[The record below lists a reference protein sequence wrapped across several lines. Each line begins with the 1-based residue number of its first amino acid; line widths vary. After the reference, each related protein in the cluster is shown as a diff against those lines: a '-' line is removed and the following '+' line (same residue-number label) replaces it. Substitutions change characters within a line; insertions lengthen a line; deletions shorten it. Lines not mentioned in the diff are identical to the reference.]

1 VHSSNPM
8 ALLLTHATPT
18 LTSSP
23 VANPTTHEL
32 LPALNVTETALRLLP
47 SSVQSALVEVQTLLN
62 ALAPTETGWLAKT
75 LTHTL
80 GVPGK
85 CLRPTLCLLMGEA
98 TGGLKP
104 AHTQTAAVAEMI
116 HVATLLHDDVLD
128 EADLRRNQP
137 TVRKNW
143 GNTVSILSGDYLLA
157 EASRL
162 LAKIGHIRLVAIFSD
177 VLADLCSGEVEQ
189 LRTQRQWPSQSS
201 ELPTLWKSYY
211 QKTMCKTASLFAAA
225 CESGAW
231 LNNLD
236 EDSILAVRNYGE
248 QLGIAFQLVDD
259 WLDYSGTVSGTG
271 KPVMGDI
278 QQGLVTAPLLLAF
291 ESTVLTPAQHA
302 ELSQAVQTTFTLTS
316 TLASENS
323 VSDTARLT
331 LTSTL
336 QAIQTLVHA
345 SGAEAALHAKAQQ
358 AVDAAVASL
367 ASVCEPSPAREALV
381 ALAQGSIGRQR

>member
-1 VHSSNPM
+1 M
-8 ALLLTHATPT
+8 THATPT

-23 VANPTTHEL
+23 VADPTASQL
-32 LPALNVTETALRLLP
+32 LPALNMTETALRLLP
-47 SSVQSALVEVQTLLN
+47 NTVQGALVEVQQLLN
-62 ALAPTETGWLAKT
+62 ALAPTETGWLAET
-75 LTHTL
+75 LAHTL

-128 EADLRRNQP
+128 DADLRRNQP
-137 TVRKNW
+137 TARTHW

-189 LRTQRQWPSQSS
+189 LRTQRQWPSQPS
-201 ELPTLWKSYY
+201 ELPTLWQSYY

-236 EDSILAVRNYGE
+236 ETSLLAVRSYGE
-248 QLGIAFQLVDD
+248 QLGIAFQLIDD
-259 WLDYSGTVSGTG
+259 WLDYSGTVAGTG

-278 QQGLVTAPLLLAF
+278 QQGLVTAPLLLAL
-291 ESTVLTPAQHA
+291 ESTLLTPAQHA

-316 TLASENS
+316 TLNPETPSA
-323 VSDTARLT
+323 DDARLT

-336 QAIQTLVHA
+336 KTIQTLVHA
-345 SGAEAALHAKAQQ
+345 SGAEAALQAKAQE

-367 ASVCEPSPAREALV
+367 TRVCKPSPAQEALV